1 MIETYALT
9 KEGSEFPIEMGSIEH
24 VVWAWGEL
32 KYHTDPS
39 SKYNIS
45 RIKIETV
52 KRFTQEDIEDTLDKM
67 YEEDDNL

>member
-24 VVWAWGEL
+24 VVWAWSEL

-39 SKYNIS
+39 SEYNII